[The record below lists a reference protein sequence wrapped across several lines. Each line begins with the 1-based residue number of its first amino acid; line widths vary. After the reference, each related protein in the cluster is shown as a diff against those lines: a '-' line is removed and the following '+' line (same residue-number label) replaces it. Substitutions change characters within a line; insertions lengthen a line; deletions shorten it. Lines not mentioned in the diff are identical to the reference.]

1 MLSKESVKKQAHLLK
16 TFLNEKHGDIS
27 HSSCLQAV
35 AKINGY
41 KDWNT
46 MQSMLDHHEEINN
59 MSYDNNP
66 KSYVHDVAVQLQE
79 LESYVYAL
87 ANQVDNIQSK
97 VEEHDP
103 YILMQQGIDPWNRPD

>member
-1 MLSKESVKKQAHLLK
+1 MLSIESVKKQAHLLK
-16 TFLNEKHGDIS
+16 TFLNEKHSDIS

-46 MQSMLDHHEEINN
+46 MQSMLDHPKEIND

-66 KSYVHDVAVQLQE
+66 KSYVHDVADRLHE
-79 LESYVYAL
+79 LESYVYEL
-87 ANQVDNIQSK
+87 ANQVDKIQSK
-97 VEEHDP
+97 VDEHDP
-103 YILMQQGIDPWNRPD
+103 YILMQQGIDPWNPPD